1 MILAGCV
8 SGYASNSYRFG
19 FCDNTQGLNDKM
31 VTLDGAVSVE
41 AAVRFTAADLERF
54 TVDGTIDGINV
65 GLSTKFNIASIKAWL
80 RDGLTGEDI
89 ATSELTK
96 DSTPALADGWNA
108 ARFDEPVRIEAGR
121 DYYAGYTMT
130 LSKTAAWALVSIQ
143 AGKHDESCWLKV
155 GNGDWN
161 DRSADL
167 GILNLELLISSTNLP
182 QTDMALT
189 KAELL
194 TKYLVPGQG
203 VEVEYS
209 LHNVGMKTV
218 NTYTVSLADEEAG
231 VSLSKQIECE
241 LGHDARVT
249 RTETFDI
256 AGLLPEHLYTFTL
269 TLSNP
274 NGEEDETPADNVM
287 TLPEITAIDG
297 TYVRT
302 VLIEEFTTERCPNCP
317 AAAKNLH
324 QMYNTLTDSEK
335 QRTAIVCH
343 HSGFNTDSFTQPCD
357 ESYLFFYGPSGR
369 CFAPAFMFD
378 RSYKAERQLPVVGP
392 QSYAGLKSYFAQE
405 ANREAFYSIGLTG
418 RHDEAS
424 RTIHLDIVGK
434 AAARIFENPRITV
447 YLTEDD
453 VPAVSQSNGGVD
465 YRHDHLIRAYNS
477 TWGVEPVWSDNFN
490 YTSAATLT
498 YPEGCKVDNM
508 KLVAVLSNVNLS
520 DCNDCEV
527 GNAFSVNLR
536 DLKETGS
543 SGVDAVEADNETRVY
558 QHGGRLVSSGA
569 CKSLEVYDLDGR
581 RCVNENLSPGIYV
594 VRVVTADGVTVRKV
608 VVR

>member
-1 MILAGCV
+1 MSLGCINV
-8 SGYASNSYRFG
+8 WATDAYRFG
-19 FCDNTQGLNDKM
+19 FCDNTMNLNDKM
-31 VTLDGAVSVE
+31 IPLDGAMSVD
-41 AAVRFTAADLERF
+41 AGVRFTAVDLERF
-54 TVDGTIDGINV
+54 AEDGSIEGINV
-65 GLSTKFNIASIKAWL
+65 GISSKFNIASIRVWL
-80 RDGLTGEDI
+80 RDALTGEDI
-89 ATSELTK
+89 ASSELTS
-96 DSTPALADGWNA
+96 STDPALANGWNA
-108 ARFDEPVRIEAGR
+108 AWFTDPVRIEAGH

-130 LSKTAAWALVSIQ
+130 LSNKASWALVSIQ
-143 AGKHDESCWLKV
+143 AGSHAESCWLKV
-155 GNGDWN
+155 GSGEWM
-161 DRSADL
+161 DRASDL
-167 GILNLELLISSTNLP
+167 GILNLELLVSSSNLP
-182 QTDMALT
+182 QTDLSLT
-189 KAELL
+189 RAELL
-194 TKYLVPGQG
+194 SNHLVPGQG

-218 NTYTVSLADEEAG
+218 NSYTLTLADEEAG
-231 VSLSKQIECE
+231 VSLSKHIECD
-241 LGHDARVT
+241 LVHDARVT
-249 RTETFDI
+249 RTEIFDVE
-256 AGLLPEHLYTFTL
+256 GLLPEHIYNFTL
-269 TLSNP
+269 TVSNP
-274 NGEEDETPADNVM
+274 NGEEDETPGDNVM
-287 TLPEITAIDG
+287 TLPEITAING

-343 HSGFNTDSFTQPCD
+343 HSGFSTDSFTQPCD

-369 CFAPAFMFD
+369 CFAPAFMFN

-392 QSYAGLKSYFAQE
+392 QSYSGLKSYFAQE

-424 RTIHLDIVGK
+424 RTIHLYIVGK

-594 VRVVTADGVTVRKV
+594 VRVVAADGVTVRKV